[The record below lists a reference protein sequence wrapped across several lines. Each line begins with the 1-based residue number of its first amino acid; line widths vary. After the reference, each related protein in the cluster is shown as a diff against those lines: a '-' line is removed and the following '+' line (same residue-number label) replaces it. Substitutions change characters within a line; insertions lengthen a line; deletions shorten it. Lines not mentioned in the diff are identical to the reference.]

1 MRTRGARLR
10 KARKDA
16 GYKTMRDAVNA
27 LGVIYSTYAGHETD
41 ARDYGPD
48 EAAAYAKRF
57 KVDVGFLLT
66 GQIANSPQRPSE
78 PRLAMVPVTGIV
90 RAGAWQDVE
99 TGDSDLYKYVPGAL
113 DWPAEWQFAYTVEGT
128 SLNKKADPG
137 DVLICL
143 SLILS
148 GIDIVNHDLVIVERS
163 RFGGQMIERTAK
175 RVTKTLSGFELWPES
190 DDPAHQEPII
200 LNGTTSGDDE
210 IRVTGKVLWIMKR
223 P

>member
-1 MRTRGARLR
+1 MRS
-10 KARKDA
+10 
-16 GYKTMRDAVNA
+16 AVDA
-27 LGVIYSTYAGHETD
+27 LGVNYSTYAGHETD
-41 ARDYGPD
+41 FRDYSPE

-57 KVDVGFLLT
+57 KVDVMWLLT
-66 GQIANSPQRPSE
+66 GKVDTSPQRPSDA
-78 PRLAMVPVTGIV
+78 RIAMIPITGIV
-90 RAGAWQDVE
+90 RAGTWQDVE

-137 DVLICL
+137 DILICL
-143 SLILS
+143 NLIES
-148 GIDIVNHDLVIVERS
+148 GADIMNHDLVIVERS

-175 RVTKTLSGFELWPES
+175 RVIKTLKGFELWPES
-190 DDPAHQEPII
+190 NDPAHQEPMVI
-200 LNGTTSGDDE
+200 NGTTSPDEE